1 MNINNSSQD
10 CYEQVILNLHHD
22 EKKFTSQYDHGTL
35 LELIIFSNK
44 LPISFLFVRTPLI
57 LNFQD
62 SPLICKEISFR

>member
-35 LELIIFSNK
+35 LELTIFSNNC
-44 LPISFLFVRTPLI
+44 LYPFYSLGL
-57 LNFQD
+57 L
-62 SPLICKEISFR
+62 